1 MPAEERQGKGI
12 PWSLSPLRASS
23 TLLSVLI
30 KDVCGTGAGRGN
42 ACEARKGFPD
52 DMLKLKSIHYSMYME
67 KTRREAAGVVQQR
80 RNAPAEG
87 RASKS
92 IIADSCRRRSGGTA
106 NKPHYRIAAHPAQ
119 HSYASA
125 NQKYTGVSRI
135 SSVHGCQVCNGEQML
150 ANMWSQLHRVDRVLG

>member
-1 MPAEERQGKGI
+1 MPAEAERQGKGI

-52 DMLKLKSIHYSMYME
+52 DMLGLKTIHYSMYME
-67 KTRREAAGVVQQR
+67 ETRREAAGVVQRR

-92 IIADSCRRRSGGTA
+92 IIADMQAAIWRARRDSEEDPTIVLQRTL
-106 NKPHYRIAAHPAQ
+106 
-119 HSYASA
+119 HSIRTHQPTRNPPECY
-125 NQKYTGVSRI
+125 G
-135 SSVHGCQVCNGEQML
+135 
-150 ANMWSQLHRVDRVLG
+150 